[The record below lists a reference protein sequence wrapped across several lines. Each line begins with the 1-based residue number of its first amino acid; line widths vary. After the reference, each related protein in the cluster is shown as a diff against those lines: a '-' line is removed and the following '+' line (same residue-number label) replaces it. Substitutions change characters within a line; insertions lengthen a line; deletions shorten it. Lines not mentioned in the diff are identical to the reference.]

1 MKNNKDTI
9 IHKYFIDKLKP
20 VEIAKELNISKSAV
34 TQVLQKDK
42 RYQKEKIKRI
52 EQNKENHNEKTKK
65 YIKNK
70 REVIK
75 RKKDKDTIDLRNMHN
90 QATAELSKKK
100 RLSNMAYR
108 NWNKSAF
115 TYNKKRNGYEF
126 RKELGRSYDVPKFI
140 KVEVYRGKFIQL

>member
-42 RYQKEKIKRI
+42 RYKKEKIKRKTK
-52 EQNKENHNEKTKK
+52 NKEIHNEMTKK
-65 YIKNK
+65 YIKHK
-70 REVIK
+70 REETK
-75 RKKDKDTIDLRNMHN
+75 RKNSKDDIDLNSMHN
-90 QATAELSKKK
+90 QASAELSKKK
-100 RLSNMAYR
+100 KMTNMAYR

-115 TYNKKRNGYEF
+115 TYNEKRKGYEF

-140 KVEVYRGKFIQL
+140 KVEV

>member
-9 IHKYFIDKLKP
+9 IHKYFIEKLKP

-42 RYQKEKIKRI
+42 RYKKEKIKRI
-52 EQNKENHNEKTKK
+52 TKNKKNHNEMTKK
-65 YIKNK
+65 YMKHK

-90 QATAELSKKK
+90 QATAELSKK
-100 RLSNMAYR
+100 RRITNIAYR

-115 TYNKKRNGYEF
+115 TYNSKRKGYEF

-140 KVEVYRGKFIQL
+140 KVEV

>member
-1 MKNNKDTI
+1 MKNHRETI
-9 IHKYFIDKLKP
+9 INRYFIGKLKP

-65 YIKNK
+65 YIKHK
-70 REVIK
+70 REVTK
-75 RKKDKDTIDLRNMHN
+75 RKKDKDTIDLRSLHN
-90 QATAELSKKK
+90 QATVELSKKK

-108 NWNKSAF
+108 SWNKSAF
-115 TYNKKRNGYEF
+115 TYNERRKGYEF

-140 KVEVYRGKFIQL
+140 KVEV

>member
-1 MKNNKDTI
+1 MKNNKETI
-9 IHKYFIDKLKP
+9 INKYFIEKLKP
-20 VEIAKELNISKSAV
+20 VEIAKELNNSKSAV

-42 RYQKEKIKRI
+42 RYKKEKVNRKTK
-52 EQNKENHNEKTKK
+52 NKKNHNEKTKK
-65 YIKNK
+65 YMKYK

-75 RKKDKDTIDLRNMHN
+75 RKKDKDNIDLRNMHN

-140 KVEVYRGKFIQL
+140 KVEV

>member
-115 TYNKKRNGYEF
+115 TYNKNRNGYEF

-140 KVEVYRGKFIQL
+140 KVEV

>member
-9 IHKYFIDKLKP
+9 IHKYFIEKLKP

-42 RYQKEKIKRI
+42 RYEQEKIKRI
-52 EQNKENHNEKTKK
+52 TKNKKNHNEMTKK
-65 YIKNK
+65 YMKHK

-75 RKKDKDTIDLRNMHN
+75 RKKDKDTIDLKNMHN

-100 RLSNMAYR
+100 KITNMAYR

-115 TYNKKRNGYEF
+115 TYNSKRKGYEF

-140 KVEVYRGKFIQL
+140 KVEV

>member
-115 TYNKKRNGYEF
+115 TYNKKRKGYEF

-140 KVEVYRGKFIQL
+140 KVEV